1 METITEKVA
10 KTHKTWFRQ
19 HYVVG
24 SEDATNE
31 IHVKAVQFDYLM
43 SLIKGKFLSCKTSR
57 EKILYLTLC
66 PCEWPIDKCSDYFQ
80 VSQYF

>member
-1 METITEKVA
+1 MI
-10 KTHKTWFRQ
+10 
-19 HYVVG
+19 VG

-66 PCEWPIDKCSDYFQ
+66 PCEWPIDKCSDYSQ